1 VLYTVVWSDTAI
13 LQLAAIWN
21 AAGDRNAVSAA
32 QHQIDRTLR
41 INPPL
46 NVDPDIG
53 RCTID
58 VLPLRATYEI
68 VDLDRLVRVHT
79 LERIP

>member
-1 VLYTVVWSDTAI
+1 VRYTVVWSDTAI

-32 QHQIDRTLR
+32 QHQIDRSLR

-46 NVDPDIG
+46 NVAPDTG

-58 VLPLRATYEI
+58 ILPLQATFEV
-68 VDLDRLVRVHT
+68 VDMDRLVRVHT
-79 LERIP
+79 LERIS

>member
-1 VLYTVVWSDTAI
+1 VRYTVVWSDTAI

-21 AAGDRNAVSAA
+21 AAGDRNAVAAA
-32 QHQIDRTLR
+32 QYQIDRTLR

-46 NVDPDIG
+46 NVDPDTG

-58 VLPLRATYEI
+58 VLPLRATFE
-68 VDLDRLVRVHT
+68 VADLDCLVRVHT
-79 LERIP
+79 LERMP